1 MLIQCLLI
9 FIIIKLLLS
18 IKEKEV
24 ETIDFHKSTDKEL
37 RAINW
42 YLCSMNNEPLT
53 VNHLKN
59 CNGFDKGLY

>member
-1 MLIQCLLI
+1 MVLSVRKMVIECLLI

-24 ETIDFHKSTDKEL
+24 ETIDFHKSTDQVL

-42 YLCSMNNEPLT
+42 HLCNMNN
-53 VNHLKN
+53 
-59 CNGFDKGLY
+59 